1 MRRRLAGF
9 TLIELMVAMAIF
21 GILSALA
28 YGVIN
33 QTILNSEILSSR
45 MERLKAIQKT
55 VRLISDDFIQL
66 APRPVRQD
74 IGEGFSASLTTDIQ
88 SVYAVELTRGGW
100 SNLIVLPRSTLQTAK
115 AVLQDRIMPFVKCL
129 DSLSKK

>member
-28 YGVIN
+28 YGVLN

-45 MERLKAIQKT
+45 MDRLKAIQKT
-55 VRLISDDFIQL
+55 VRIISDDFIQL
-66 APRPVRQD
+66 APRPVRRVQ
-74 IGEGFSASLTTDIQ
+74 
-88 SVYAVELTRGGW
+88 
-100 SNLIVLPRSTLQTAK
+100 
-115 AVLQDRIMPFVKCL
+115 
-129 DSLSKK
+129 